1 MPERIPARRMG
12 AICRAVFFGAALVV
26 SSGTAYPQSKGDP
39 ARGAGKAPACNA
51 CHGAGGR
58 LPLAGMPTLS
68 GQQAEYLVLQ
78 LILLREG
85 LRDVPQMAGLL
96 RGWSDPELQDVA
108 AHYAA
113 QRPPRGTDTPD
124 SALRERGAGLAKS
137 MGCVSCH
144 GADLRGQQHVPRI
157 AGQREDYLTASLAA
171 YRDSKRTG
179 IDTSMNAAMYGVTD
193 ADIRAL
199 AHYLAHQ

>member
-12 AICRAVFFGAALVV
+12 AICRAVFFGAALAV
-26 SSGTAYPQSKGDP
+26 SGGTAYPQSKGDP
-39 ARGAGKAPACNA
+39 ARGTGKASACDA
-51 CHGAGGR
+51 CHGAGGH

-96 RGWSDPELQDVA
+96 KGWSDTELQDVA

-113 QRPPRGTDTPD
+113 QRPARGTDTPD
-124 SALRERGAGLAKS
+124 PALRERGAGLAKS
-137 MGCVSCH
+137 MGCTSCH